1 MCLVYAY
8 FFDKTESGYAN
19 KRYAYKK
26 KKHVWQWIMQKH
38 KLLFM
43 LGIYTLTYV
52 KTDLRLS

>member
-8 FFDKTESGYAN
+8 FFDKTESGYAY
-19 KRYAYKK
+19 KRYAYK

-38 KLLFM
+38 KLLFT
-43 LGIYTLTYV
+43 LSINSLTYV